1 MIKAQATNMTIHKLD
16 ETGHEL
22 WAYEARVLEQNTTL
36 ITLDALF
43 DQNDVDIA
51 GLQLRRG
58 DRFVE
63 TFYFDRWYNIFAI
76 YQQETNRF
84 KGWYCNIARPAWL
97 EGNHLF
103 AEDLA
108 LDLVV
113 KPNRLLTVV
122 DQSEFENLTIP
133 VVERRKA
140 LEALDELM
148 DLARNAVDPFIVK
161 HPVFDSDGS
170 VNP

>member
-1 MIKAQATNMTIHKLD
+1 MIKAQAVNMTIHKLD
-16 ETGHEL
+16 EKGHEL
-22 WAYEARVLEQNTTL
+22 WAYEARVMEQNNSL

-43 DQNDVDIA
+43 DRNDVDI
-51 GLQLRRG
+51 GELQLRRG

-63 TFYFDRWYNIFAI
+63 TFYFERWYNIFAI
-76 YQQETNRF
+76 YQQETNHF

-97 EGNHLF
+97 EGNHLY

-113 KPNRLLTVV
+113 MPDRHMTVV
-122 DQSEFENLTIP
+122 DQAEFENLTIP
-133 VVERRKA
+133 TVERIKA

-148 DLARNAVDPFIVK
+148 DIAKNAIEPFIV
-161 HPVFDSDGS
+161 
-170 VNP
+170 

>member
-1 MIKAQATNMTIHKLD
+1 MNKPRLPKLTIHKLD
-16 ETGHEL
+16 EKGNEL
-22 WAYEARVLEQNTTL
+22 WAYEARVIKQNDSL
-36 ITLDALF
+36 ITLVAVF
-43 DQNDVDIA
+43 DRDDVDIA

-63 TFYFDRWYNIFAI
+63 TFYFNRWYNIFAI
-76 YQQETNRF
+76 YQQMTNGF

-113 KPNRLLTVV
+113 MPDRLMTVI
-122 DQSEFENLTIP
+122 DQAEFENLTIP
-133 VVERRKA
+133 AVERMKA

-148 DLARNAVDPFIVK
+148 DIAQNAEDPFIVK
-161 HPVFDSDGS
+161 PPMFLI
-170 VNP
+170 

>member
-1 MIKAQATNMTIHKLD
+1 MIHKLD
-16 ETGHEL
+16 EKGNEL
-22 WAYEARVLEQNTTL
+22 WAYEAIKLEQNDTQ
-36 ITLDALF
+36 ITLDAFF
-43 DQNDVDIA
+43 DRDAVDIA

-76 YQQETNRF
+76 YQKVSNRF

-97 EGNHLF
+97 ERNHLY

-113 KPNRLLTVV
+113 LPDRRMTVV
-122 DQSEFENLTIP
+122 DRVEFEALIIP
-133 VVERRKA
+133 AVDRTKA
-140 LEALDELM
+140 LEALD
-148 DLARNAVDPFIVK
+148 DLIDSAQNMVDPFIAK
-161 HPVFDSDGS
+161 HPVADSD
-170 VNP
+170 

>member
-1 MIKAQATNMTIHKLD
+1 MTKAQATNLMIHKLD
-16 ETGHEL
+16 EKGNEL
-22 WAYEARVLEQNTTL
+22 WAYEAIKLEQNDTQ
-36 ITLDALF
+36 ITLDAFF
-43 DQNDVDIA
+43 DRDAVDIA

-76 YQQETNRF
+76 YQKESNRF

-97 EGNHLF
+97 ERNHLY

-113 KPNRLLTVV
+113 LPDRRMTVV
-122 DQSEFENLTIP
+122 DRVEFDALIIP
-133 VVERRKA
+133 AVDRTKA
-140 LEALDELM
+140 LEALD
-148 DLARNAVDPFIVK
+148 DLIDSAQNMVDPFIAK
-161 HPVFDSDGS
+161 HPVADSD
-170 VNP
+170 